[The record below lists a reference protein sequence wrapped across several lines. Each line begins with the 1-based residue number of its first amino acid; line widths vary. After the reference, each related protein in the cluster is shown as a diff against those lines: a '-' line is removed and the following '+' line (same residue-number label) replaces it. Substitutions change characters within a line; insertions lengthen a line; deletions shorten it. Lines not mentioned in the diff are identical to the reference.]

1 MLPFIPL
8 AVFLVSHAV
17 ALEPI
22 KSGEMNGLEKRQ
34 NAEYCGMD
42 AFGDDLWC
50 VDSSCCSNSDTG
62 IWSCYG
68 SNDQCC
74 ETGYTCPNG
83 SQCYLDSFGDQLCV
97 QGSNT
102 VAGGTGTTPQTSQ
115 RSSSQPTS
123 TSAAPTPTK
132 SSASAG
138 RVAAD
143 TVAKMVSLTWAAILA
158 L

>member
-1 MLPFIPL
+1 MTGQLPIVCLHTAHIEPKVQL
-8 AVFLVSHAV
+8 A
-17 ALEPI
+17 
-22 KSGEMNGLEKRQ
+22 
-34 NAEYCGMD
+34 NASI

-102 VAGGTGTTPQTSQ
+102 VAGGTGTTPLTSQ
-115 RSSSQPTS
+115 GSSSQPTS
-123 TSAAPTPTK
+123 TSTAPTPAK
-132 SSASAG
+132 SSAGAG

-143 TVAKMVSLTWAAILA
+143 TMAKMMSLTWAAMLA